1 MRFYWLALGIL
12 SVWRI
17 THLLQA
23 EDGPWDLLV
32 RFRRLVG
39 AGLLGN
45 LLDCFYCLSLWLA
58 VPFAYLIGKS
68 WTERCLLWLA
78 LSAGAIILERL
89 TNHREVLPAYYE
101 EDEVKGALLRK
112 TENESERD
120 DSR

>member
-23 EDGPWDLLV
+23 EDGPWNLLV
-32 RFRRLVG
+32 RFRQLVG
-39 AGLLGN
+39 AGFLGN

-58 VPFAYLIGKS
+58 IPFAYAIGET
-68 WTERCLLWLA
+68 WIERGLLWLA

-89 TNHREVLPAYYE
+89 TSPRETLPAYYV
-101 EDEVKGALLRK
+101 EDEEKNALLRK
-112 TENESERD
+112 AENESERD
-120 DSR
+120 RSR